1 METIFEQPTPV
12 MLPMLALRGLVLFEG
27 MILHFDVGRDKSK
40 AALDVAMEGDQRIY
54 LAAQKDLTIED
65 PDPEA
70 IYAVGVVA
78 KIRQILKLPGSDTVR
93 VVVEGLYRASTV
105 YMAHTTPYL
114 QASVLSYPLIQAD
127 SADAVLQEAMRRT
140 LKDYFEDYAGL
151 NPRMPKELLGEIFAC
166 EDLARLSQL
175 IAGNIMLSHVQKQAV
190 LEESKVLGRVKL
202 LTQMLANEV
211 DVLEVEQHINEA
223 VKESIDKNQ
232 REYYLR
238 EQLKAISNEL
248 GEGDAFDELE
258 AYRDKILS
266 LKLAKEVEQKL
277 TGEVDRLLKMPP
289 NSHEGAVIRS
299 YLDICLELPWN
310 MSTKDKIDIA
320 KAQKILDKEHYGLE
334 KVKER
339 ILEILAVRR
348 LAPDIKGQILCLAG
362 PPGVGKTSVA
372 KSVAKAMGRKYV
384 RLSLGG
390 VRDESDIR
398 GHRRT
403 YIGAMPGRIMN
414 AMKLAGSKNPVV
426 LLDEIDKMGN
436 DFRGDPS
443 SAMLEVLDS
452 EQNTAFR
459 DHYIEVPFDLSD
471 VLFITTANDLGMV
484 PAPLLDR
491 MEVIT
496 LSSYTREEKFQ
507 IAKKHL
513 APKQLK
519 RHGLTGRTLRIA
531 DEALYALCD
540 FYTREAGVRTL
551 ERTIGTLCRKAAKK
565 LVAGE
570 CTRVS
575 ITARN
580 LEDFLGAK
588 KYKTDTLRKADE
600 VGVATGLAW
609 TSVGG
614 ETMPVEVSVLKGA
627 GKVQLTGSL
636 GDVMKE
642 SATAAIT
649 YIRSIAERY
658 GIPEDF
664 YSTRDIHIHVPE
676 GAVPKDGPSAGI
688 TMATA
693 LVSALSGTAVR
704 RDLAMTG
711 EITLRG
717 RVLPIGGLREK
728 TMAAYRLGVKTVV
741 IPAENEPDLTEVE
754 PIVKEHLQFILADR
768 METVLDAALVRPAES
783 KTLSMELGELPAAKL
798 PVGRRESA
806 GDYLPTQA

>member
-78 KIRQILKLPGSDTVR
+78 KIRQILKVPGSDTVR

-114 QASVLSYPLIQAD
+114 QASVMSYPLVQAD
-127 SADAVLQEAMRRT
+127 SADVVLQEAMRRT

-248 GEGDAFDELE
+248 GEGDASDELD

-310 MSTKDKIDIA
+310 TSTKDKIDIA

-339 ILEILAVRR
+339 ILEIRAASRARYQRADSLSGGPAGRWQNLGCKIGGQGDGTQICAPFTGRR
-348 LAPDIKGQILCLAG
+348 A
-362 PPGVGKTSVA
+362 
-372 KSVAKAMGRKYV
+372 
-384 RLSLGG
+384 
-390 VRDESDIR
+390 
-398 GHRRT
+398 
-403 YIGAMPGRIMN
+403 GRIGHPG
-414 AMKLAGSKNPVV
+414 AQA
-426 LLDEIDKMGN
+426 
-436 DFRGDPS
+436 
-443 SAMLEVLDS
+443 
-452 EQNTAFR
+452 
-459 DHYIEVPFDLSD
+459 
-471 VLFITTANDLGMV
+471 
-484 PAPLLDR
+484 
-491 MEVIT
+491 
-496 LSSYTREEKFQ
+496 
-507 IAKKHL
+507 HL
-513 APKQLK
+513 
-519 RHGLTGRTLRIA
+519 
-531 DEALYALCD
+531 Y
-540 FYTREAGVRTL
+540 
-551 ERTIGTLCRKAAKK
+551 
-565 LVAGE
+565 
-570 CTRVS
+570 
-575 ITARN
+575 
-580 LEDFLGAK
+580 
-588 KYKTDTLRKADE
+588 
-600 VGVATGLAW
+600 
-609 TSVGG
+609 
-614 ETMPVEVSVLKGA
+614 
-627 GKVQLTGSL
+627 
-636 GDVMKE
+636 
-642 SATAAIT
+642 
-649 YIRSIAERY
+649 
-658 GIPEDF
+658 
-664 YSTRDIHIHVPE
+664 
-676 GAVPKDGPSAGI
+676 
-688 TMATA
+688 
-693 LVSALSGTAVR
+693 R
-704 RDLAMTG
+704 RDARSHY
-711 EITLRG
+711 ECHEARG
-717 RVLPIGGLREK
+717 QQKPRGFAR
-728 TMAAYRLGVKTVV
+728 
-741 IPAENEPDLTEVE
+741 
-754 PIVKEHLQFILADR
+754 
-768 METVLDAALVRPAES
+768 
-783 KTLSMELGELPAAKL
+783 
-798 PVGRRESA
+798 
-806 GDYLPTQA
+806 